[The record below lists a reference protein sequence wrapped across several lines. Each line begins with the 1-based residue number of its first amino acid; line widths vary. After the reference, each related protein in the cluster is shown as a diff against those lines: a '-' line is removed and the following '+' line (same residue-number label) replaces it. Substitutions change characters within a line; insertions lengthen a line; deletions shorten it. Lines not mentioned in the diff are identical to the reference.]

1 MEHEAAMRERDL
13 ALAMHETFMA
23 SGSEDGLSPR
33 LQQQQSSEMIY
44 SPRGA
49 TRLWGEQRSMV
60 AARELNEAFLRTL
73 RKTEFGHHERGA
85 ARLNHGSFGSCPKS
99 VLAAQ
104 AEFAQ
109 TWLKQPDA
117 FYFGGVEAALLQAR
131 RAVAEHVNCPV
142 HELVLIDNATTSAT
156 IVAMDVMWALAE
168 GRYAKG
174 DTILMLNFA
183 YKAVSNAFH
192 AYGVRAGAQLLIVEI
207 PFPITSASEAL
218 ATLEE
223 ALKKAKAEDRVI
235 RLAVLD
241 HIVSMPSII
250 LPVKEMV
257 ALCRSYGIEQVFVDG
272 AQAIGQ
278 VEVNVQDMD
287 ADYYTSN
294 LNKWLFAPTTA
305 SLFHCKAKHLS
316 RLHHPIISHNYG
328 KGLVEE
334 CNWVGTRD
342 YSALLAVPACFQF
355 MNSVPGG
362 LKAIRAYN
370 HDRVVAMGKMLADAW
385 GTHCGVPADMMG
397 SMVTVGLPPALQ
409 ISSANEVH
417 DLRTCLRQESSIEI
431 HGFVPPK
438 REVSQAVTA
447 YLRISHQLY
456 NTYDD
461 YLRLRDAINTLVA
474 KATKDRK

>member
-1 MEHEAAMRERDL
+1 MEQDAAIRERDL

-33 LQQQQSSEMIY
+33 LQNSEMRD
-44 SPRGA
+44 SPRGVS
-49 TRLWGEQRSMV
+49 RLWGEQRSPV
-60 AARELNEAFLRTL
+60 AKELNKAFLKNL

-99 VLAAQ
+99 VLGAQ
-104 AEFAQ
+104 AEFSQ

-117 FYFGGVEAALLQAR
+117 FYFGGVEAAMLEAR

-142 HELVLIDNATTSAT
+142 QELVLIDNATTSAT
-156 IVAMDVMWALAE
+156 IVAMDIMWAFAE
-168 GRYAKG
+168 GRYQKG

-183 YKAVSNAFH
+183 YKAVSKAFH

-207 PFPITSASEAL
+207 PFPITSPSEVLAAL
-218 ATLEE
+218 DGV
-223 ALKKAKAEDRVI
+223 LKKAKAEDRVI
-235 RLAVLD
+235 RLAVID

-250 LPVKEMV
+250 LPVKDMV

-278 VEVNVQDMD
+278 VEINVQEID

-328 KGLVEE
+328 QGLVEE

-370 HDRVVAMGKMLADAW
+370 HDRVVAMGKMLAEAW

-409 ISSANEVH
+409 ISSPHEVH
-417 DLRTCLRQESSIEI
+417 DLRTCLRQEFSIEI
-431 HGFVPPK
+431 HGFAPPK
-438 REVSQAVTA
+438 KQDAKAITA

-456 NTYDD
+456 NTLDE
-461 YLRLRDAINTLVA
+461 YLSLRDAINTLVT
-474 KATKDRK
+474 KATKETN